1 MAEEA
6 KVTDGVE
13 GAEGEGK
20 KLSKK
25 EMNKLARQQKKAE
38 KKQEVKKF
46 LDFVLLFPAK
56 RWWILREVG
65 WDVMWMKVASEMH
78 LCTLVLLLLLHWKL
92 ISQCF
97 AEIFSLAVVSDG
109 GFYHHY
115 RRVISLLERSDSEET
130 LK

>member
-56 RWWILREVG
+56 R
-65 WDVMWMKVASEMH
+65 
-78 LCTLVLLLLLHWKL
+78 
-92 ISQCF
+92 
-97 AEIFSLAVVSDG
+97 
-109 GFYHHY
+109 
-115 RRVISLLERSDSEET
+115 
-130 LK
+130 